1 MQTRFTRSQQRER
14 ALKQAEATLTGGSGA
29 GHADGVQSGAT
40 EGDEDTAADAVDAYD
55 LADPQRVLQALP
67 EAFYQN
73 LASAKWKDRKE
84 LALDPFLAHLRK
96 TPRIQDDNY
105 DELVQALSGRMTDAN
120 IACVIS
126 AANCIE
132 CLAKGLRSS
141 FARHRPVAMPLIFE
155 RCKERKQSV
164 IDALAAALDAIFLS
178 VSDTDL

>member
-14 ALKQAEATLTGGSGA
+14 ALEQAEATLTGGSGA
-29 GHADGVQSGAT
+29 GHADSVQSGAT